1 MYGTYHT
8 RTVIPYAYGIQ
19 NCTIRVWYGTHQL
32 QLKRNTRVT
41 RKSHTCY
48 TRVFLPA
55 YTQLHAIEFIFVY
68 RLTRVTITC
77 LHAKPPG
84 PLSVTKTGPPDHF
97 TRTDFCVTAHAYTS
111 IETRGLNDIGTA
123 TYNTLSRNSCDNTIF
138 EHHSVQRGRFEEVYH
153 DHADLL
159 KKTGNTETGKKNW
172 LRISNTK
179 AQTA

>member
-97 TRTDFCVTAHAYTS
+97 YPDRFLRDSTRVYKYRDAWPKRYWHCNLQYA
-111 IETRGLNDIGTA
+111 
-123 TYNTLSRNSCDNTIF
+123 
-138 EHHSVQRGRFEEVYH
+138 FEEQ
-153 DHADLL
+153 
-159 KKTGNTETGKKNW
+159 
-172 LRISNTK
+172 LRQYYLRTP
-179 AQTA
+179 